1 MTMQNFNDRDVMF
14 IEEHDLAF
22 DQGTASYD
30 NRLRIT
36 NELVAAPTPAAR
48 MTNIRSML
56 SIMGFNS
63 LHYEVWQLSGD
74 RVAKSLF
81 LKSYVPAQWTG
92 SYFRQGFHVLDPRVE
107 AIRTSPVPLIWDLNY
122 LSRAQPGNTLDP
134 RMRSFLDDLTKNG
147 MNSGI
152 AFSLTVPLS
161 YMQIMI
167 CINSANTSKE
177 WIAPSI
183 AGQALILGL
192 SVHEFI
198 KGCTAGLM
206 QRSGI
211 DDLSDM
217 QKHVLAG
224 VSKGLSDKEIARG
237 LRTTVHNI
245 DYHLRALRRK
255 YQVMNR
261 AQLAYVVGRL
271 AIV

>member
-1 MTMQNFNDRDVMF
+1 MQNFNDQNVSF
-14 IEEHDLAF
+14 LEEHDLTF
-22 DQGTASYD
+22 DLSATRYD

-36 NELVAAPTPAAR
+36 NELIAAPNATAR
-48 MTNIRSML
+48 MTNVRSML

-63 LHYEVWQLSGD
+63 LHYEARQLSGEQ
-74 RVAKSLF
+74 VAKTFF
-81 LKSYVPAQWTG
+81 LKSYVPSQWATG
-92 SYFRQGFHVLDPRVE
+92 YFREGFNAIDPRIDG
-107 AIRTSPVPLIWDLNY
+107 IRSSPAPLIWDLNS
-122 LSRAQPGNTLDP
+122 LAKAQPGNAQTP
-134 RMRSFLDDLTKNG
+134 KMRQFFDDLMRHG
-147 MNSGI
+147 MSSGI

-161 YMQIMI
+161 QMQII
-167 CINSANTSKE
+167 ISINSANASRD
-177 WIAPSI
+177 WIAPSV

-192 SVHEFI
+192 SVHEYI

-206 QRSGI
+206 QRTGI

-224 VSKGLSDKEIARG
+224 LSKGLSDKEIARR

-255 YQVMNR
+255 YRVMNR

>member
-1 MTMQNFNDRDVMF
+1 MKNFNDQNVIF

-22 DQGTASYD
+22 NQGTASCD
-30 NRLRIT
+30 SRLRIT

-63 LHYEVWQLSGD
+63 LQYEVRQLSGE
-74 RVAKSLF
+74 RTAKTVF
-81 LKSYVPAQWTG
+81 LKSYVPAQWASG
-92 SYFRQGFHVLDPRVE
+92 YFHQGFHALDPRME
-107 AIRTSPVPLIWDLNY
+107 AIRTSPVPLIWDLSH
-122 LSRAQPGNTLDP
+122 LSRTQPGNTLAP
-134 RMRSFLDDLTKNG
+134 RMRGFLDDLAKNG

-161 YMQIMI
+161 HTQVMI
-167 CINSANTSKE
+167 CINSANASKE
-177 WIAPSI
+177 WIASSI

-198 KGCTAGLM
+198 KGCTAGLV
-206 QRSGI
+206 QRSGV

-224 VSKGLSDKEIARG
+224 ISKGLSDKEIARG